1 MVRFIPLVLLVI
13 VSSATRSVSVEDIE
27 LDVGGTKF
35 KGVWIAILFSFAS
48 TIGGGIWTASEFFNR
63 LGAQEQAVQEAVQVA
78 GSIEERFNAL
88 KDSTDV
94 QINAQKNLID
104 VMKQQLN
111 DNDVAGLQ
119 GKLASLGTN
128 LESIMQ
134 RQSELL
140 DMRDKIAEIEKI
152 SSELNIK
159 TTAQLEKLNDYD
171 KQVEKLTREIN
182 DLWNGM
188 DALRNPLN

>member
-1 MVRFIPLVLLVI
+1 MVRFITLALLVI
-13 VSSATRSVSVEDIE
+13 VSSTTRSVSVEDIE

-63 LGAQEQAVQEAVQVA
+63 LGAQEEAVQEAVQGA
-78 GSIEERFNAL
+78 GNIEERFNSL
-88 KDSTDV
+88 KDSMDV

-104 VMKQQLN
+104 VMQQQLN

-119 GKLASLGTN
+119 GKLASLGAN
-128 LESIMQ
+128 LESIMK

-188 DALRNPLN
+188 DALSNPLN

>member
-1 MVRFIPLVLLVI
+1 M
-13 VSSATRSVSVEDIE
+13 DNIE

-63 LGAQEQAVQEAVQVA
+63 LGAQEEAVKEAVSVA
-78 GSIEERFNAL
+78 GNIEERFNVL
-88 KDSTDV
+88 KDSTDI

-104 VMKQQLN
+104 VMQQQLN

-128 LESIMQ
+128 LESIMK

-171 KQVEKLTREIN
+171 KRVDKLTREIN

-188 DALRNPLN
+188 DALSNPLN

>member
-1 MVRFIPLVLLVI
+1 MENL
-13 VSSATRSVSVEDIE
+13 E

-63 LGAQEQAVQEAVQVA
+63 LETQEQAVQDAAQQQLD
-78 GSIEERFNAL
+78 ITTRFGALEGDISNA
-88 KDSTDV
+88 
-94 QINAQKNLID
+94 INAFDAKIQT
-104 VMKQQLN
+104 MQQRLD

-119 GKLASLGTN
+119 GKLATLGTN
-128 LESIMQ
+128 LEQIMQ

-140 DMRDKIAEIEKI
+140 ALQEKV
-152 SSELNIK
+152 SELQ
-159 TTAQLEKLNDYD
+159 TTVAERGARTDAQLEKLAKYDNDMSRL
-171 KQVEKLTREIN
+171 KREID

-188 DALRNPLN
+188 DALSNPLN